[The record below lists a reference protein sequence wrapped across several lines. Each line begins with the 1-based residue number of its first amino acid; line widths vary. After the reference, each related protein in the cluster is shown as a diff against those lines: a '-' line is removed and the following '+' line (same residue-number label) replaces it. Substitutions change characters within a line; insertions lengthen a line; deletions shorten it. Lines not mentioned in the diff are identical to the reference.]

1 MVFPIFAESRD
12 MLKEER
18 QRIILNEVALHNRV
32 LLTDLAEHLEV
43 SIDTVRR
50 DVKELDAQQKL
61 RKVHG
66 GAISLGFVSPAA
78 ANTNTYALEEKI
90 EIAHKAQGLLR
101 DGGVIFIDGGTTC
114 LEFARLLPE
123 RLELTCFTVSLPV
136 ALQLLNKPRVRVIL
150 LGGEVSRETQIT
162 SGSQAIHALSG
173 IQVDFGF
180 IGTGYVDALHGL
192 TEFDWEVVQ
201 VKKAIINA
209 SRKVVLLC
217 ISEKLNSQH
226 RYRTC
231 DIHAINTMVTE
242 LPPGHNRLNSFREHQ
257 LHIL

>member
-1 MVFPIFAESRD
+1 

-18 QRIILNEVALHNRV
+18 QRIILNEVEVHNRV
-32 LLTDLAEHLEV
+32 LLTDLAEKLEV

-50 DVKELDAQQKL
+50 DVKELDAEQKL

-66 GAISLGFVSPAA
+66 GAVSLGFVSPAA
-78 ANTNTYALEEKI
+78 ANTYALEEKR
-90 EIAHKAQGLLR
+90 EIAGKAMGLLK
-101 DGGVIFIDGGTTC
+101 DGSVIFLDGGTTC

-123 RLELTCFTVSLPV
+123 RLQLTCFTISLPV
-136 ALQLLNKPRVRVIL
+136 AMQLLAKPRVRVIL
-150 LGGEVSRETQIT
+150 IGGEVSREAHIATGA
-162 SGSQAIHALSG
+162 SAVSSLAD
-173 IQVDFGF
+173 IQVDYAF

-192 TEFDWEVVQ
+192 TEFDWDVVQ
-201 VKKAIINA
+201 VKKAVVRA

-231 DIHAINTMVTE
+231 DISAVNTMITE
-242 LPPGHNRLNSFREHQ
+242 LPPDHNRLNSFRTHQ
-257 LHIL
+257 IRIL